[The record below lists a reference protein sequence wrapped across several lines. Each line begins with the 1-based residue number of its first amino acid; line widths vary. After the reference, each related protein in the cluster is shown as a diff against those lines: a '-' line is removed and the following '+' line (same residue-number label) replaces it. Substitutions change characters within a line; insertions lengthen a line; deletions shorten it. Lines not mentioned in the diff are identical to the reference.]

1 MDNITAQKL
10 ISYYRECYRTDS
22 RDLSLWD
29 LKKVK
34 ADWRVFLEKEDHLF
48 SGLLPAT
55 PISLSEAEPLIKSI
69 ATYNRERTLI
79 CSLIHIEGAIALE
92 SGFAKKRRLF
102 SPILYAPAEISEEE
116 GLVSIDTAD
125 IRVNFPLLRELVT
138 DTLALDSFPDIHFPI
153 DYTKISQISRWLTQY
168 TQLNGIERLGAW
180 PSLSQ
185 PSKRSPSGLSVNV
198 SSCVALVD
206 RPRGARGVLHELS
219 LLQEHN
225 NYSPPLLHLL
235 GAEQG
240 GSVNLKASSHTF
252 LKSSLSQPQQR
263 AVFNAATETLSEIS
277 GPPGTG
283 KSYTIAAMAI
293 DRMLNGESV
302 LIVSQNSDA
311 VNVVAK
317 MLEEKFSLTSGVMNV
332 ADKDAI
338 KQLKGYL
345 ADLLRSNVKDT
356 KGQNKNYKLNIAVNQ
371 LNKEYKKSVNNY
383 QKIVKIENRL
393 SAYELK
399 SALNIVSIIKQ
410 FILKSKLKDKLSYEI
425 LLDIFKLKT
434 EINRYENAFTN
445 SYRENAI
452 NKLLLKYRGEVKKL
466 SKAISAKN
474 SGRQALIFDDLDFS
488 SVLSMFPIWISDLE
502 SIYKTVPN
510 SKGLFD
516 LVIIDEASQCNVA
529 AILPTLQRAKR
540 AVIIGDHK
548 QIRHFSFL
556 SKAFQEKIYAK
567 NGLPINKASHYSY
580 RDVSALDLT
589 SEAISNQA
597 AVSFLDEHFRSYPQ
611 IIQFSNDNF
620 YSGRLKPMKLD
631 NHQQASNHLE
641 FIKVEGQ
648 RDTQGVNVIE
658 ANEVVRVIRDIID
671 NGSLIEPTTIGV
683 LSPFRNQVE
692 YLEDQVAKSFSC
704 SEIENHLIKVA
715 TPNGFQGDERDI
727 ILLSF
732 CLDDNSTRAAAYLN
746 RDDIFNVAI
755 TRAKTRQINIHSC
768 DPKALKDGLLK
779 KYLTSASAHH
789 LNSEATVSLPI
800 KWKTIVDSITELG
813 ITVRTDYPVS
823 GLVLDIYLEYG
834 QRTLGLD
841 LFGFE
846 GHGNQVLEQD
856 SVDTLIRAGVTIIA
870 VSYYAWAR
878 YPEAVLDYIK
888 SQLDM

>member
-1 MDNITAQKL
+1 MLVDNITAQKL

-79 CSLIHIEGAIALE
+79 CSLIHIEGTIALE

-125 IRVNFPLLRELVT
+125 IRVNFPLLRELVA
-138 DTLALDSFPDIHFPI
+138 DTLVLDSFPDIHFPI
-153 DYTKISQISRWLTQY
+153 DYTQVSQLSRWLAQHTE
-168 TQLNGIERLGAW
+168 LSDIERLGAW
-180 PSLSQ
+180 PSLNQ
-185 PSKRSPSGLSVNV
+185 PSKRSPSGLTVNV
-198 SSCVALVD
+198 SSCIALVD

-225 NYSPPLLHLL
+225 DLSPPLLHLL
-235 GAEQG
+235 GVEQG
-240 GSVNLKASSHTF
+240 SSVKLKANSHTF
-252 LKSSLSQPQQR
+252 LKSSLSQPQKKS
-263 AVFNAATETLSEIS
+263 VHNAATETLSEIS

-293 DRMLNGESV
+293 DRMLNNESV
-302 LIVSQNSDA
+302 LIVSQNSEA

-317 MLEEKFSLTSGVMNV
+317 MLKDSFSLTSGVMNV

-338 KQLKGYL
+338 KLLKSYL
-345 ADLLRSNVKDT
+345 ADLLRSNVGDGL
-356 KGQNKNYKLNIAVNQ
+356 GQSRSSRLERNLSQ
-371 LNKEYKKSVNNY
+371 LNKKYEQLIKDYKESV
-383 QKIVKIENRL
+383 KLEDKL
-393 SAYELK
+393 SVYELK
-399 SALNIVSIIKQ
+399 SSLNIAGKIKK
-410 FILKSKLKDKLSYEI
+410 FLLKHKLKDKLSYE
-425 LLDIFKLKT
+425 LLLEVFNLKADI
-434 EINRYENAFTN
+434 NHHQGRFTN
-445 SYRENAI
+445 AYRESAI
-452 NKLLLKYRGEVKKL
+452 NTLLLKYRNEVKKL
-466 SKAISAKN
+466 AKAISAKN
-474 SGRQALIFDDLDFS
+474 SGRQALIFDDLNFS

-510 SKGLFD
+510 NKELFD

-556 SKAFQEKIYAK
+556 SRTFQEKIYAK
-567 NGLPINKASHYSY
+567 YKLPIDSVNYYSY

-589 SEAISNQA
+589 SEAISNQKS
-597 AVSFLDEHFRSYPQ
+597 VSFLDEHFRSYPQ
-611 IIQFSNDNF
+611 IIQFSNEHF

-631 NHQQASNHLE
+631 NHLQKNDHLE
-641 FIKVEGQ
+641 FIKVAGQ
-648 RDTQGVNVIE
+648 RDSQGVNIIE
-658 ANEVVRVIRDIID
+658 VDKVVNIIREIID
-671 NGSLIEPTTIGV
+671 NCGLIEPTTIGV

-692 YLEDQVAKSFSC
+692 YLEDQVAKTFSC
-704 SEIENHLIKVA
+704 SEIEHHRIKVA

-727 ILLSF
+727 MVLSF
-732 CLDDNSTRAAAYLN
+732 CLDDNSARAATYLN

-768 DPKALKDGLLK
+768 DPKTLKDGLLK
-779 KYLTSASAHH
+779 KYLMSG
-789 LNSEATVSLPI
+789 NSLKPQFSSNPPVY
-800 KWKTIVDSITELG
+800 WKTIVDAITALG

-823 GLVLDIYLEYG
+823 GLVLDMYLESG
-834 QRTLGLD
+834 EKALGVD

-856 SVDTLIRAGVTIIA
+856 SVDTLIRAGVTLMA
-870 VSYYAWAR
+870 VSYYAWVR
-878 YPEAVLDYIK
+878 NPEAILDCIK
-888 SQLDM
+888 SRLEI